1 MKRFLPLLFTLFCGA
16 PLWAHPHIFV
26 DTGLAFRFDD
36 KGQLA
41 EIEVTWAYDE
51 FYSLLITED
60 RGLDPDFDGIL
71 TEDEKAQLVGFDMNW
86 TEGFNGDLVI
96 VQNGTEIALSA
107 PRQATARFEDGRI
120 ITTHVR
126 TVQGTVAVGPPIEAK
141 PYDPTYYTAYDVTL
155 PVTIDGTSSCR
166 KTLDM
171 PDIDARLRELQ
182 GLLMSLDT
190 QTTPEEEGL
199 PDIGSLMATT
209 VIVTCDMS

>member
-1 MKRFLPLLFTLFCGA
+1 MKRLLSFLLPLLCGT

-26 DTGLAFRFDD
+26 DTGLAFHFDE

-41 EIEVTWAYDE
+41 EVEVTWAYDE

-71 TEDEKAQLVGFDMNW
+71 TEEEQATLVGFDMNW
-86 TEGFNGDLVI
+86 AEGFNGDLVI
-96 VQNGTEIALSA
+96 LQGGDEVALSG
-107 PRQATARFEDGRI
+107 PQQATARFEEGRI

-126 TVQGTVAVGPPIEAK
+126 RVDETVVGDTAIEAK
-141 PYDPTYYTAYDVTL
+141 PYDTTYYTAYDVTL
-155 PVTIDGTSSCR
+155 PVTVHGATTCR
-166 KTLDM
+166 NKIEM
-171 PDIDARLRELQ
+171 PDIDARLQEMR
-182 GLLMSLDT
+182 GLLMSLDMD
-190 QTTPEEEGL
+190 TTPDEAGL